1 MSKLLFCHL
10 FEVFT
15 VISQNSPL
23 CTHLNTPFMNFQDAF
38 KLHRMDIRLGRL
50 KMPIENSLGYYE
62 LPPGDFSD
70 NIQPPSS
77 VPIEKPLTSHTG
89 NDCQPEQSESFDKH
103 EDETR

>member
-1 MSKLLFCHL
+1 MISKK
-10 FEVFT
+10 
-15 VISQNSPL
+15 NL
-23 CTHLNTPFMNFQDAF
+23 CTHLNTFYDYIAHFMNFQDAF

-77 VPIEKPLTSHTG
+77 VPIEKPLTSDTG
-89 NDCQPEQSESFDKH
+89 NESSGKH